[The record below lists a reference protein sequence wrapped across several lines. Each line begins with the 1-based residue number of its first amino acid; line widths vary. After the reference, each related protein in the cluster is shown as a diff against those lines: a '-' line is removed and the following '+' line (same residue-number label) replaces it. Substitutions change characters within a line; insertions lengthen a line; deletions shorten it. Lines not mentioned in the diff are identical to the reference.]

1 MTHRAFD
8 GYTSTQTN
16 NGVDGYT
23 TTIRSQ
29 NATGT
34 GSKGGNLI
42 LATGTGV
49 TSDGYI
55 SLRTGSN
62 ERLKLTPDGY
72 MSMPVGLSVD
82 GYIKVDGYTTID
94 GYTITFDGYA
104 QAPKISQSDA
114 PMLGV
119 DGYHMTIKAQ
129 RSTTSPAH
137 GGNLILQSGDG
148 YNGDGYVR
156 DGYVRLATGS
166 RNLVTLDGYNVSFF
180 LDLGSFGDGKNVI
193 FLANA
198 TVVPTA
204 NPIGGGILYVE
215 NGDLKYRGP
224 SGTVTTIAP
233 G

>member
-8 GYTSTQTN
+8 GYVTNQTT
-16 NGVDGYT
+16 NGVDGYA
-23 TTIRSQ
+23 TTIRAQ

-34 GSKGGNLI
+34 GSKGGNLN
-42 LATGTGV
+42 LGSGTGV
-49 TSDGYI
+49 SSDGYVSI
-55 SLRTGSN
+55 KTGNN
-62 ERLKLTPDGY
+62 ERLRLTADGY
-72 MSMPVGLSVD
+72 MTLPVGLSVD

-104 QAPKISQSDA
+104 QAPKISQLA
-114 PMLGV
+114 ALMPGV

-129 RSTTSPAH
+129 NSTINPAH

-156 DGYVRLATGS
+156 DGYVKLLTGS
-166 RNLVTLDGYNVSFF
+166 RNVMTLDGYNVSFF

-198 TVVPTA
+198 TVAPTT
-204 NPIGGGILYVE
+204 NPTGGGILYVE
-215 NGDLKYRGP
+215 NGSLKYRSP
-224 SGTVTTIAP
+224 SGTISTLAP
-233 G
+233 A